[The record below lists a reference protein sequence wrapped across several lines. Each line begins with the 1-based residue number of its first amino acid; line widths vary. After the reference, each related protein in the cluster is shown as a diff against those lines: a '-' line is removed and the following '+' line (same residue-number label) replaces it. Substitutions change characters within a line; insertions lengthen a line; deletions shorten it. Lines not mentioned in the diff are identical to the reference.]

1 MRRNPLLVAVALGA
15 LLVAATSAAGGG
27 LFGYDATLPLNATF
41 GTPTTSDG
49 IVRQPFAYDATESLR
64 LDGIFVH
71 PSSGGPWPLVIWS
84 PGAGGDRTQ
93 QMPDA
98 TAAAKSGLAS
108 LLVDTPPF
116 SNCRDGRAD
125 LESVVAYVVS
135 RRRAI
140 DLAQT
145 LPNVDAKRL
154 SAAGF
159 SLGAEVTASL
169 AGVDHRIAAFA
180 LKSGRGHL
188 SGFARIVCASLGP
201 KLGDYMADAR
211 TRGSRAVGGVCGPR
225 VVSPPERNAGRPD
238 SAPGR
243 PRALPGS
250 ARREGAPL
258 VPGLAQLDRSSL
270 RRPTAVVARPPGPPE
285 RKELTCSVSPSQS
298 PSSWARSRS
307 ASPSQG
313 ARARRRYRS
322 TTARSTAPST
332 T

>member
-1 MRRNPLLVAVALGA
+1 MRRNPLIVAVALGA

-27 LFGYDATLPLNATF
+27 LFGYDATLPLNAAF

-108 LLVDTPPF
+108 LLVDTPPL

-154 SAAGF
+154 AAAGF

-201 KLGDYMADAR
+201 KLGDYMATLAPVDPVRWSGSAVHASFLLQNGTQDDLTPRPDVLALYRSVHGAKELRWYPASHNLTAAASADRLRWLLAR
-211 TRGSRAVGGVCGPR
+211 LGHPR
-225 VVSPPERNAGRPD
+225 ERN
-238 SAPGR
+238 
-243 PRALPGS
+243 
-250 ARREGAPL
+250 
-258 VPGLAQLDRSSL
+258 
-270 RRPTAVVARPPGPPE
+270 
-285 RKELTCSVSPSQS
+285 
-298 PSSWARSRS
+298 
-307 ASPSQG
+307 
-313 ARARRRYRS
+313 
-322 TTARSTAPST
+322 
-332 T
+332 